1 MTKRLNHTIFSTFLD
16 LLEIFG
22 FVRPCRKRNHVR
34 LLEVYHNCAL
44 YVTFYAIF

>member
-22 FVRPCRKRNHVR
+22 FVRRV
-34 LLEVYHNCAL
+34 ES
-44 YVTFYAIF
+44 AIT